1 MRLLLTVVSGGA
13 GRDVALDIDPDTPVG
28 ALTEQDGSPGDWYL
42 DGARLDPAW
51 TASRAGLVAGIRLGN
66 GAPAPGGGVRYLPGD
81 RRTHWLEVH
90 GVGGPGAG
98 QIWPVGLGCHD
109 IGSVPGAAID
119 PGGSAVPAHAARLTI
134 DEQGRAWVTT
144 GGAEV
149 RLAVPQPPVP
159 TEPTPAPGYP
169 SRPKQRAADLRSGQ
183 GRDHAD
189 EPDGSGRR
197 LDGSRRWSPGV
208 DLAVGGSLLRLVQR
222 PAPDAAVTP
231 AVDVPMLDF
240 NRPPRIVPPLLFARR
255 RLPSPPSRPNSRPI
269 PLLMI
274 LAPMVMGLAFVFL
287 FRSYFFLLIMALS
300 PVLALANWYT
310 DRRGGRKRYRRDLA
324 EYLRKRGRIMRDLT
338 AAVAEERSARCEA
351 SPDPATVLYTA
362 VGPGRRLWERRRRD
376 PDHLVLRVG
385 TMDQPSLI
393 DVEDPARAEP
403 DRQLRWIVPDV
414 PVTVDLVDRRVVGLA
429 GAAETTYATAR
440 WLVLQAAALHSPR
453 DLRIH
458 VLTEPAGEDRWSW
471 VRWLPHTRPTE
482 EGVPTARP
490 YTLVGNDPET
500 VANRVGELVSLVAAR
515 TKARGS
521 QLGQVLFSEP
531 DVVLVVDGAR
541 RLRDV
546 PGMVQLL
553 TDGPAVRVFA
563 LCIDA
568 EERLLP
574 EECTAVL
581 RADADGL
588 TVRQTG
594 VPEATG
600 VRPDVVTAQW
610 CERVARAIAPLRDVT
625 PDETAGLPDRS
636 RLLDLLDADPPDSVD
651 LAARWS
657 RQPAS
662 TSFVIGSGFDG
673 TVALDLVRDGPHALI
688 AGTTG
693 AGKSEL
699 LQSMVVSLAAANRP
713 DELTFV
719 LVDYKGGSAF
729 HSCVRLPH
737 TLGLVTDLDS
747 ALVVRALESL
757 GAELRRREEILA
769 GVAVKDLVQYR
780 TMRGRDPS
788 LPAVPRLVLV
798 IDEFATL
805 VREVPDFVPGLVGIA
820 QRGRSLGIHLI
831 LATQRPA
838 GVVTTDIRA
847 NTNLRVALRV
857 TDPMESTDVIDVPDA
872 AMIPVATPGR
882 ALARLAHRSTL
893 PFQTGYVGAVYQGA
907 DPDAP
912 QSLPTAPVH
921 RTELPWSRLGRA
933 LPPPVE
939 PTRDGTA
946 PDALAATDLDV
957 LVDALEAAAR
967 EVGCEQQPS
976 PWLPPLPPVVL
987 LDDLALPQSRTGPGL
1002 PPVPY
1007 ALADLPQQQ
1016 RQPVL
1021 ACDLAALGHLY
1032 VLGASRSGRSQLL
1045 RTLTASLARSLST
1058 ADLHL
1063 YAVDAA
1069 GGSLMVLSEL
1079 PHCGAVVPRAD
1090 LERLERL
1097 FDRLQGELA
1106 RRHEL
1111 LAQHSCAGLDEL
1123 RAVLPLARRPAHL
1136 MLLVDG
1142 WDSLAAV
1149 LNDHDGGRLL
1159 DQFLGLL
1166 REGPAAGLH
1175 LVMSSER
1182 SLLTG
1187 RVANLNDHRIM
1198 LRMTDRTDYSA
1209 IGVNHRR
1216 VPEVVPP
1223 GRGWQSTDQ
1232 AEIQIA
1238 LLDPDP
1244 SGPAQVE
1251 AIRRIAAK
1259 ATARDSGV
1267 PAHRRPFPVAGLPAA
1282 VTFAEAFAQVPD
1294 EQRRP
1299 LHALLGIGGDAAE
1312 PSYVDFTGRQA
1323 TFLVAGPPG
1332 SGRSNTLATLAV
1344 SLLAGGT
1351 ALVILTPRESLLR
1364 RLAAHGRVRA
1374 IEGPAPDPTQ
1384 VSAAVEELGGPL
1396 VVLVDDVDLLG
1407 FANPVEAVLRQVVGT
1422 GRDRALGLAYAGTAE
1437 TLTQSLG
1444 GWIAEA
1450 RRSRQ
1455 GVLLAPQ
1462 SAIEGDLVGA
1472 RVPPGLL
1479 RSGSRPGRGHV
1490 PDPAT
1495 GALSTVTIPHTVL
1508 R

>member
-13 GRDVALDIDPDTPVG
+13 DRDIAMDVETDTPVG
-28 ALTEQDGSPGDWYL
+28 ALVEQDRPPGDWYL
-42 DGARLDPAW
+42 DGVRLDPTW
-51 TASRAGLVAGIRLGN
+51 TVSRAGLVAGVRLGA
-66 GAPAPGGGVRYLPGD
+66 GAPVPDGGVRYLPGD
-81 RRTHWLEVH
+81 PRTHWLEVH
-90 GVGGPGAG
+90 GVGGPSAG
-98 QIWPVGLGCHD
+98 RIWPVGLGCHD
-109 IGSVPGAAID
+109 IGSAPGSAID
-119 PGGSAVPAHAARLTI
+119 PGGCGVPAHAARLTI
-134 DEQGRAWVTT
+134 DEQGRAWVATV
-144 GGAEV
+144 GAEV
-149 RLAVPQPPVP
+149 RLAMPQPPAQTDPVS
-159 TEPTPAPGYP
+159 TPGYP
-169 SRPKQRAADLRSGQ
+169 GHPEQRVSDLRAAQ
-183 GRDHAD
+183 GREHPD
-189 EPDGSGRR
+189 EPDASGPRR
-197 LDGSRRWSPGV
+197 DGSRRWPTGV
-208 DLAVGGSLLRLVQR
+208 DLAVGDSLLRLAPR
-222 PAPDAAVTP
+222 PTPDAAVTP

-255 RLPSPPSRPNSRPI
+255 RLPSPPVKPNSRPI

-310 DRRGGRKRYRRDLA
+310 DRRSGRKRYRRDLA
-324 EYLRKRGRIMRDLT
+324 EYLRKRTRMMRELT
-338 AAVAEERSARCEA
+338 AAVAEERLARCEA
-351 SPDPATVLYTA
+351 SPDPATVLHTA

-385 TMDQPSLI
+385 TLDQPSLI
-393 DVEDPARAEP
+393 EVEDPARP
-403 DRQLRWIVPDV
+403 DTDRQLRWIVPDT
-414 PVTVDLVDRRVVGLA
+414 PVTVDLVDRKVIGLA

-458 VLTEPAGEDRWSW
+458 VLTEQAGEERWSW
-471 VRWLPHTRPTE
+471 VRWLPHTRPAE
-482 EGVPTARP
+482 DGVLTGRP

-500 VANRVGELVSLVAAR
+500 VANRMAELVSLVTAR

-531 DVVLVVDGAR
+531 DVLLVVDGAR

-546 PGMVQLL
+546 PGMVQVL
-553 TDGPAVRVFA
+553 TEGPTVQVFA
-563 LCIDA
+563 ICIDA

-594 VPEATG
+594 VPEAAG
-600 VRPDVVTAQW
+600 VRPDIITARW
-610 CERVARAIAPLRDVT
+610 CERVARALAPLRDVT

-636 RLLDLLDADPPDSVD
+636 RLLDLLDADPPDGAD
-651 LAARWS
+651 LAERWS

-673 TVALDLVRDGPHALI
+673 TVALDLVRDGPHALV

-699 LQSMVVSLAAANRP
+699 LQSMVVSLAAVNRP

-737 TLGLVTDLDS
+737 TLGMVTDLDS

-769 GVAVKDLVQYR
+769 GVAAKDLVQYR

-805 VREVPDFVPGLVGIA
+805 AREVPDFVPGLVSIA

-831 LATQRPA
+831 LATQRPG
-838 GVVTTDIRA
+838 GVVTGDIRA
-847 NTNLRVALRV
+847 NTNLRIALRV
-857 TDPMESTDVIDVPDA
+857 TDPTESSDVIDVPDA

-893 PFQTGYVGAVYQGA
+893 PFQTGYVGAVYQRA
-907 DPDAP
+907 DSDAP
-912 QSLPTAPVH
+912 QSRPAAPVPG
-921 RTELPWSRLGRA
+921 TELPWSRLGRA
-933 LPPPVE
+933 LPPPVGT
-939 PTRDGTA
+939 TRDGAT
-946 PDALAATDLDV
+946 PDELAATDLDV
-957 LVDALEAAAR
+957 LVDAIDAAAR
-967 EVGCEQQPS
+967 AVGCERQSS

-987 LDDLALPQSRTGPGL
+987 LDDLTPPGPRTGPGL

-1007 ALADLPQQQ
+1007 ALADLPE
-1016 RQPVL
+1016 RQSQATL
-1021 ACDLAALGHLY
+1021 ACDLSTFGHLY
-1032 VLGASRSGRSQLL
+1032 VLGASRSGRSQLM
-1045 RTLTASLARSLST
+1045 RTLAASLARSLSC
-1058 ADLHL
+1058 AEVHL
-1063 YAVDAA
+1063 YAIDAA
-1069 GGSLMVLSEL
+1069 GGSMVVLSEL

-1097 FDRLQGELA
+1097 LGRLQDELA

-1111 LAQHSCAGLDEL
+1111 LARHSCAGLDEL
-1123 RAVLPLARRPAHL
+1123 RAALPAAERPAHL

-1149 LNDHDGGRLL
+1149 LTDHDGGRLL

-1198 LRMTDRTDYSA
+1198 LRMTDRTDYSV

-1216 VPEVVPP
+1216 VPDVVPP
-1223 GRGWQSTDQ
+1223 GRGWRSTDQ
-1232 AEIQIA
+1232 AEIQVA
-1238 LLDPDP
+1238 LLDRDP

-1251 AIRRIAAK
+1251 AIRRIGARAA
-1259 ATARDSGV
+1259 ARDSGV
-1267 PAHRRPFPVAGLPAA
+1267 PAGRRPFPVAGLPAA
-1282 VTFAEAFAQVPD
+1282 VTFAEAYAQVPE
-1294 EQRRP
+1294 EQRHPMR
-1299 LHALLGIGGDAAE
+1299 ALLGIGGNAAT
-1312 PSYVDFTGRQA
+1312 PVYVDFAGRQA

-1351 ALVILTPRESLLR
+1351 ALVILTPRESVLR
-1364 RLAAHGRVRA
+1364 RLAAHARVRTV
-1374 IEGPAPDPTQ
+1374 EGATPDPAR
-1384 VSAAVEELGGPL
+1384 VSAAVEELGGPS
-1396 VVLVDDVDLLG
+1396 VVLVDDVDLFG

-1472 RVPPGLL
+1472 RVPPGAL
-1479 RSGSRPGRGHV
+1479 RSGSRPGRGYV

-1495 GALSTVTIPHTVL
+1495 GALSMVTIPHTVL